1 MHSDAVC
8 VSTFRT
14 VAAGKSALE
23 VNADDEAEATSQ
35 PHSSIISALLA
46 PEAPEAPDY
55 LPPVLSWLANFL
67 LGINKSGPG
76 VGVHVEITKNWILK
90 RTQAQVTFLIHQYL
104 VLPKQTNFA
113 APLITLVCNRT
124 LNGSHSEKKEEAR
137 RYVLL

>member
-23 VNADDEAEATSQ
+23 VNADDEAEARSWWQ
-35 PHSSIISALLA
+35 PHSSIIISALLA
-46 PEAPEAPDY
+46 SEAPEAPGAPDY

-76 VGVHVEITKNWILK
+76 VGVHVEITKN
-90 RTQAQVTFLIHQYL
+90 
-104 VLPKQTNFA
+104 
-113 APLITLVCNRT
+113 
-124 LNGSHSEKKEEAR
+124 
-137 RYVLL
+137 